1 MLLNFGGNVGM
12 YGKLQH
18 VIDEYYKAR
27 DSRFATTLRGVGL
40 TMEGIDNNPV
50 MYELVTELPWRQHRF
65 DWQEWLRGYVTA
77 RYGAAANAKVQ
88 EAWLLL
94 ARSVYGASAK
104 VAEQGCHESVLCA
117 RPALDVYQVS
127 SWSMMEEYYNPD
139 DVIRAARLMVEASH
153 EMPANAN
160 FRYDL
165 VDVTRQ
171 AIAEQARLVYDEVVA
186 AYRAKDRRM
195 FAHAS
200 QRFLDILLQQDRL
213 LSSMPGFMVGSWI
226 GQARALGTTADERDR
241 YEWNARVQITTWGN
255 REAAERGRLR
265 EYAHKEWSG
274 VLRDF
279 YYPRWKAYFET
290 LAATFD
296 GRPMQ
301 PIDFY
306 AMDEKWTLQHN
317 AYPCTAQGDAV
328 EFARDAFRKVFDT
341 E

>member
-1 MLLNFGGNVGM
+1 
-12 YGKLQH
+12 
-18 VIDEYYKAR
+18 
-27 DSRFATTLRGVGL
+27 
-40 TMEGIDNNPV
+40 
-50 MYELVTELPWRQHRF
+50 
-65 DWQEWLRGYVTA
+65 
-77 RYGAAANAKVQ
+77 
-88 EAWLLL
+88 
-94 ARSVYGASAK
+94 
-104 VAEQGCHESVLCA
+104 
-117 RPALDVYQVS
+117 
-127 SWSMMEEYYNPD
+127 
-139 DVIRAARLMVEASH
+139 
-153 EMPANAN
+153 
-160 FRYDL
+160 
-165 VDVTRQ
+165 
-171 AIAEQARLVYDEVVA
+171 
-186 AYRAKDRRM
+186 
-195 FAHAS
+195 
-200 QRFLDILLQQDRL
+200 
-213 LSSMPGFMVGSWI
+213 MPGFMVGSWI

-328 EFARDAFRKVFDT
+328 EFAREAFRKVFDT